1 MLCVTSVEL
10 TLHDLDVLRRRA
22 IDYCSRSGSAECNW
36 LYRNKPKKYFRDIRM
51 NCGGVMKVYK
61 KDNSGDPASP
71 INGQIDGLF
80 FMAKNK
86 NGKPPDYSFFGS
98 RRLKVPAHVL
108 LEMAPNLYFA
118 DFYCMKSSIHQVTL
132 VMTKLNSQT
141 DNFCRAKL
149 LPLRLTDTHN
159 NPFLFYSGG
168 RLFTTNMKKLEV
180 ELFYTEDINI
190 DNITEFHGASFSR
203 TRIYGRGHSKR
214 KGIPKNPKCPICN
227 LR

>member
-1 MLCVTSVEL
+1 
-10 TLHDLDVLRRRA
+10 
-22 IDYCSRSGSAECNW
+22 
-36 LYRNKPKKYFRDIRM
+36 
-51 NCGGVMKVYK
+51 MKVYK

-203 TRIYGRGHSKR
+203 TRRIYGRGHSKR